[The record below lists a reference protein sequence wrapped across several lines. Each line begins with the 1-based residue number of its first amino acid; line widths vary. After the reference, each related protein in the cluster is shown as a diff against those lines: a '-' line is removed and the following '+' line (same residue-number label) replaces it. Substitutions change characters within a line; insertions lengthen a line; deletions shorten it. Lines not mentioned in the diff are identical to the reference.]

1 MGNFFKNN
9 IISILLII
17 VGIGFLLSAF
27 DVIDFGG
34 VILLWWPMLL
44 IGLGLLTLMD
54 KKYPIAWP
62 IILLIAGGI
71 LQLNNLDIV
80 NVSFWSVAWPIALI
94 ALGIS
99 WLSITDKPHQTA
111 DTIEVKQTKKTSS
124 SKSKKK

>member
-1 MGNFFKNN
+1 MGTFLKENL
-9 IISILLII
+9 ISILLIV
-17 VGIGFLLSAF
+17 VGVGFLLSAF

-34 VILLWWPMLL
+34 AILLWWPMLL

-54 KKYPIAWP
+54 RKYHIAWP

-71 LQLNNLDIV
+71 LQLNNLEII

-111 DTIEVKQTKKTSS
+111 DTVSVKHTKKAA
-124 SKSKKK
+124 KRKKK